1 MSLEEFDDA
10 ILDDDD
16 QYETPGHLYA
26 NLKHQYN
33 IFPKLDVCANKAN
46 TKCDLFLEDALH
58 VSWKFDSWCN
68 PPHSK
73 TEDFVKRAD
82 SQWLEHNI
90 NILMIVPANSICTH
104 YFDMIFEK
112 GHATYHRISGRPQF
126 LRDGVLS
133 KNSSR
138 NSYFAVVWRKRE

>member
-1 MSLEEFDDA
+1 MSLRLFDNN

-16 QYETPGHLYA
+16 QYETPKELYESLCKKY
-26 NLKHQYN
+26 NLS
-33 IFPKLDVCANKAN
+33 PKLDVAANLKN
-46 TKCDLFLEDALH
+46 KKCVFYLTDALH
-58 VSWKFDSWCN
+58 ENWALDSWCN

-82 SQWLEHNI
+82 NQWLDQNI

-104 YFDMIFEK
+104 YFDSIFEM
-112 GHATYHRISGRPQF
+112 GHAEYHRISGRPQF
-126 LRDGVLS
+126 LRDGKLS

-138 NSYFAVVWRKRE
+138 NSYFVVIWRKI